1 MMLKLENIATFD
13 QFIGAAAQTY
23 KNRTAIKIR
32 PRFRTV
38 SWTYSDLFG
47 HSALVARLLE
57 REGIRKE
64 DKVLLWAPNS
74 HLWVASFFGI
84 QLKGAVA
91 VPISFQNTADF
102 VKKIIGQTGAKLII
116 KSSRLPSP
124 HLKGIKTILMENIAD
139 IAISENF
146 GANFSPSFKRV
157 RNYENDTAEIIY
169 TSGTT
174 GFPKGVVLSHN
185 NILSNVKA
193 SLKAVSLSQN
203 DRFLSLLPL
212 SHMFEQ
218 VGGLLVPLSAGAQ
231 ITYATSLSSIALR
244 KNFVDSKITKMAAV
258 PEFLKLAVKRIESE
272 VEKRGK
278 GGKWLFDALA
288 NVSLKIPSMQ
298 MRRLLFRGVIKRF
311 GGHLHTIVS
320 GGAPLDAEV
329 GRKLEAFGIYVLQG
343 YGTTEASPVITANR
357 YEDRK
362 IASVGRPLEGVE
374 VKISEK
380 GEVLVKGPNVTQ
392 GYFKN
397 LQKTRE
403 SFVNGWYRTGDI
415 GYFGKDGH
423 LYVKGR
429 KEYVIITE
437 GGENVYPEDIEL
449 ELNKI
454 PGVKDSAVVGFKR
467 NDRLN
472 DRLEIHAVLLLL
484 AEGIKAIKKPGEV
497 ILKVNSKLAAYQQIQ
512 GCTVWPFD
520 DFPRTVTKKVR
531 KDEVLAYLEH
541 LHGKEGKREDSVLT
555 EARITEEE
563 RRFYA
568 ILSEISGLNVDEIT
582 DGKRLGTD
590 LKLDSLARVELVSW
604 VEDEFGVALDEAGI
618 MSNTTVAELKKE
630 VEGKTQKAKAEKYEL
645 QEWPLSATIALLRGI
660 AQKLILNPVVDFYA
674 HVKAENLE
682 NLKGIKLPVML
693 FSNHLSAVDGAV
705 ILCTLPKNIRKK
717 LAIPNATDAPPFEPK
732 EFRKFAGLL
741 KFLVNI
747 YPFARAGQVRS
758 SLDYTGRL
766 LDRGFSIL
774 VFPEGRV
781 SVTGKMRQFKEGT
794 GFLAVEMRVP
804 VIPIKL
810 TGVNYI
816 YPPGRKFPK
825 LPNRHKATVKFGKPM
840 TFPATHSYID
850 ATKEI
855 ENVLRSL

>member
-1 MMLKLENIATFD
+1 MLKLGNIATFD
-13 QFIGAAAQTY
+13 RFIEAAAQTY

-38 SWTYSDLFG
+38 SWTYSDLFR
-47 HSALVARLLE
+47 HSALVAQLLE
-57 REGIRKE
+57 REGIRKG

-74 HLWVASFFGI
+74 HLWTASFFGI

-91 VPISFQNTADF
+91 VPVSFQNTAGF
-102 VKKIIGQTGAKLII
+102 VRKIIGQTGARLIV

-124 HLKGIKTILMENIAD
+124 HLKGIKIILMEKIAD
-139 IAISENF
+139 IAVSENF
-146 GANFSPSFKRV
+146 EPNFKPSFKRV
-157 RNYENDTAEIIY
+157 RSYENDAAEIIY

-174 GFPKGVVLSHN
+174 GFPKGVVLTHS

-193 SLKAVSLSQN
+193 SLKAIPLSQN

-218 VGGLLVPLSAGAQ
+218 VGGLLAPLSAGAQ
-231 ITYATSLSSIALR
+231 ITYATSLNSIALR
-244 KNFVDSKITKMAAV
+244 KNFVDGKITKMAAV
-258 PEFLKLAVKRIESE
+258 PEFLKLAVKRIEAE
-272 VEKRGK
+272 AEKRGK
-278 GGKWLFDALA
+278 GGKWLFDALV
-288 NVSLKIPSMQ
+288 NVSLKIPSMR
-298 MRRLLFRGVIKRF
+298 MRRLLFRDVIKRF
-311 GGHLHTIVS
+311 GGHLNTIVS
-320 GGAPLDAEV
+320 GGAPLNAEV
-329 GRKLEAFGIYVLQG
+329 GRKFEAFGIYILQG

-362 IASVGRPLEGVE
+362 TASVGRPLEGVE
-374 VKISEK
+374 VKISEE

-392 GYFKN
+392 GYFRN
-397 LQKTRE
+397 PEKTRE

-415 GYFGKDGH
+415 GCFDKDSH

-429 KEYVIITE
+429 KEHVIITE

-467 NDRLN
+467 NDELN
-472 DRLEIHAVLLLL
+472 DRLEIHAVLL

-497 ILKVNSKLAAYQQIQ
+497 ISKVNPKLAAYQQIR

-520 DFPRTVTKKVR
+520 DFPRTVTKKVK

-541 LHGKEGKREDSVLT
+541 LYGKEGKREDSVLT
-555 EARITEEE
+555 EGRVTEEE
-563 RRFYA
+563 RRFYT
-568 ILSEISGLNVDEIT
+568 ILSEISGLNAGEIT
-582 DGKRLGTD
+582 GDKRLGTD

-604 VEDEFGVALDEAGI
+604 VEEEFGVALDEADI
-618 MSNTTVAELKKE
+618 MSNTTVAELKKK
-630 VEGKTQKAKAEKYEL
+630 VEDKTQKGEKYEL
-645 QEWPLSATIALLRGI
+645 QEWPLSATITLLRSI
-660 AQKLILNPVVDFYA
+660 AQKLVLDPIVDFYA

-693 FSNHLSAVDGAV
+693 FSNHLSAVDGAI
-705 ILCTLPKNIRKK
+705 ILRALPKNVRKK
-717 LAIPNATDAPPFEPK
+717 LAMPNATDAPPFGPK
-732 EFRKFAGLL
+732 ELRKFVGLL

-747 YPFARAGQVRS
+747 YPFARVGQVRS

-781 SVTGKMRQFKEGT
+781 SVTGKMQQFKEGA
-794 GFLAVEMRVP
+794 GFLAVEMGVP
-804 VIPIKL
+804 VIPVKL
-810 TGVNYI
+810 AGVNRI

-825 LPNRHKATVKFGKPM
+825 LPGRHRATVKFGRPM
-840 TFPATHSYID
+840 AFPATHSYID

-855 ENVLRSL
+855 ENSLRNL